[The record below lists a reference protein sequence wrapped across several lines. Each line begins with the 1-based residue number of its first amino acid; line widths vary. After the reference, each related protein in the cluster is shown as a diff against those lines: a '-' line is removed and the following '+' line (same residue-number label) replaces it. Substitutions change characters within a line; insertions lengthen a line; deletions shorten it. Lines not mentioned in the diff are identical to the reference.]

1 MGGIAIAE
9 GMTPALDEHVLQ
21 KLESKVGRETVL
33 RLVAL
38 FRNATEARLAMLP
51 DLESRG
57 DFAVLRQMAHDWI
70 SDAAAIGALTLSN
83 AARQVEQLAIARD
96 KGAWLAAESLA
107 LTASEARIALDNRFG
122 EAA

>member
-9 GMTPALDEHVLQ
+9 GVTPALDEQALQ
-21 KLESKVGRETVL
+21 KLESKIGRETVL

-51 DLESRG
+51 DLEERQ
-57 DFAVLRQMAHDWI
+57 DYTVLRQMAHDWI
-70 SDAAAIGALTLSN
+70 SDSAAIGAQMLSN

-96 KGAWLAAESLA
+96 NSAWIAAESLA
-107 LTASEARIALDNRFG
+107 MMATEARAALVIRFG